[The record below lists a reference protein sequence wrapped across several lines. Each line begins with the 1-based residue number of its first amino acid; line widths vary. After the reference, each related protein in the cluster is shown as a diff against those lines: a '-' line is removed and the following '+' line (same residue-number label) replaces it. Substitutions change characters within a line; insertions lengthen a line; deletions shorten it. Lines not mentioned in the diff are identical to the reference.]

1 MYFKRAKRSIK
12 TIIYIYPFK
21 KSNISKVCNFYK
33 HMCEHF
39 KFFLFY
45 IRSVTG
51 YGLSS
56 PDANRSGSATPGKNI
71 A

>member
-39 KFFLFY
+39 KIFFIFNP
-45 IRSVTG
+45 IRNWIRTVK
-51 YGLSS
+51 
-56 PDANRSGSATPGKNI
+56 SGCKQIRIRNTR
-71 A
+71 